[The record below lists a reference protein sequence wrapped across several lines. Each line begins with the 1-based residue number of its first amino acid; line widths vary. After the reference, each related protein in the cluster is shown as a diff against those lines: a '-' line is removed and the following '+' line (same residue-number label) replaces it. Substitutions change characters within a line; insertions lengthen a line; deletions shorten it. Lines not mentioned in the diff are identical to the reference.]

1 MFHAR
6 KYLPPDANFPWLIFH
21 FAIFLAA
28 GFAYAL
34 LAGLLSGLDA
44 GKWGWNV
51 DPCF

>member
-1 MFHAR
+1 VFHAR
-6 KYLPPDANFPWLIFH
+6 KYLPPDANFPWLIFD

-51 DPCF
+51 DSCF